1 MSASDKDVT
10 SPVPHTRSG
19 KSAKV
24 DSKYARKQQAI
35 IAAASEILNRDGVKG
50 MTLANVASRV
60 GLITTSVTY
69 YFRKKED
76 LAVACFL
83 DAIARV
89 DALVEAA
96 AQEPDPPARVQR
108 LLRLWL
114 ELRQRI
120 VAGEEPAVALFGDM
134 RTLHKPQRTIVGE
147 AYRRF
152 FARLCSLFESPQYA
166 WMTAT
171 QRAARAHILSEQVF
185 WAVIWLRRYDPDDF
199 ERVRQRMCDIL
210 LHGLAG
216 PGREWRRME
225 VSLDD
230 MLQDAP
236 QESAAQETFLIA
248 ATRLIN
254 ERGYR
259 GASVEKISERL
270 NVTKGSFYYHHDAKD
285 DLVVA
290 CFNRSF
296 EAMRRIQRAVLAE
309 NDDQWERLMTLAAAL
324 IAYQMSERGPLLRTS
339 ALIALPLSMRQEMIE
354 TYSRISNRFAGVIA
368 DGITAGS
375 MRAVDPIVGAQM
387 LSATLN
393 ASAEYRWWV
402 PDATADQV
410 DELYAKPLLM
420 GLFAP

>member
-10 SPVPHTRSG
+10 PAPRSRP
-19 KSAKV
+19 AKTSGG
-24 DSKYARKQQAI
+24 DTKYARKQQAI

-89 DALVEAA
+89 DALVETASR
-96 AQEPDPPARVQR
+96 EPDPPARVQR
-108 LLRLWL
+108 MLQLWL
-114 ELRQRI
+114 EFRHR
-120 VAGEEPAVALFGDM
+120 VVTGEEAPVALFGDM
-134 RTLHKPQRTIVGE
+134 RTLQKPQRTIVGD

-152 FARLCSLFESPQYA
+152 FARMCALFESPKFS
-166 WMTAT
+166 WMTPT
-171 QRAARAHILSEQVF
+171 LRAARAHILSEQIL
-185 WAVIWLRRYDPDDF
+185 WGVIWLRRYDPDDF
-199 ERVRQRMCDIL
+199 GRVHTRMCDTL
-210 LHGLAG
+210 LNGFAG
-216 PGREWRRME
+216 PGRTWQNLS
-225 VSLDD
+225 VSLDE
-230 MLQDAP
+230 MLPEVQ
-236 QESAAQETFLIA
+236 QSAAQETFLVA

-270 NVTKGSFYYHHDAKD
+270 NVTKGSFYYHHETKD

-290 CFNRSF
+290 CFKRSFDTMRLIQRSVLNRS
-296 EAMRRIQRAVLAE
+296 
-309 NDDQWERLMTLAAAL
+309 DDHWEQLMMLAAAL
-324 IAYQMSERGPLLRTS
+324 FAYQISERGPLLRTS
-339 ALIALPLSMRQEMIE
+339 ALVALPPSMRQEMIE
-354 TYSRISNRFAGVIA
+354 AYGRVSNRFAGVIA

-375 MRAVDPIVGAQM
+375 IRSVDPVIGAQM
-387 LSATLN
+387 FSATLN

-402 PDATADQV
+402 PGASSEHTH
-410 DELYAKPLLM
+410 ELYAKPMLM
-420 GLFAP
+420 GLFAR